1 MSSKLKGGLVTVEDM
16 LLKLSNSQ
24 NAKLSSITLLFRVVG
39 GWLYELKIRLN
50 SAFNSVEIEV
60 EVEAEL
66 GKNSRMNEG
75 SLTDFDPVQP
85 INVQQFIAS

>member
-1 MSSKLKGGLVTVEDM
+1 M
-16 LLKLSNSQ
+16 
-24 NAKLSSITLLFRVVG
+24 G

-66 GKNSRMNEG
+66 GKNILLNDYVPFSTHKLSSSNNDEAV
-75 SLTDFDPVQP
+75 S
-85 INVQQFIAS
+85 

>member
-1 MSSKLKGGLVTVEDM
+1 M
-16 LLKLSNSQ
+16 
-24 NAKLSSITLLFRVVG
+24 G

-66 GKNSRMNEG
+66 GNYKMLIKIFEYYLLTFFLTNKKLK
-75 SLTDFDPVQP
+75 SLRST
-85 INVQQFIAS
+85 

>member
-1 MSSKLKGGLVTVEDM
+1 M

-24 NAKLSSITLLFRVVG
+24 NAKLSSITLLFRVG

-60 EVEAEL
+60 DVEAEL
-66 GKNSRMNEG
+66 GNNFVKEV
-75 SLTDFDPVQP
+75 L
-85 INVQQFIAS
+85 

>member
-1 MSSKLKGGLVTVEDM
+1 M
-16 LLKLSNSQ
+16 
-24 NAKLSSITLLFRVVG
+24 G

-66 GKNSRMNEG
+66 GKRVLSSHVLLCKVFHSQFLSG
-75 SLTDFDPVQP
+75 SLLGGYRSETDRILSVLSS
-85 INVQQFIAS
+85 AHYS

>member
-39 GWLYELKIRLN
+39 GWLHELKIRLN

-60 EVEAEL
+60 DVEAEL
-66 GKNSRMNEG
+66 GNNFVKEV
-75 SLTDFDPVQP
+75 L
-85 INVQQFIAS
+85 

>member
-60 EVEAEL
+60 DVEAEL
-66 GKNSRMNEG
+66 GNNFVKEV
-75 SLTDFDPVQP
+75 L
-85 INVQQFIAS
+85 